1 MDTNLI
7 SDLTGTF
14 ENTER
19 EAEFINS
26 AWPQYAD
33 SLRSP
38 LFLLAAFILLGGY
51 LDYVWYGF
59 SIHFYVFEL
68 IRIVIAGSIFLLSWQ
83 TFKIQK
89 IVHFD
94 IGIEI
99 VQLLILFLWF
109 AIFYDRTFL
118 NNGGITSESFFT
130 VLFVTYPL
138 LVFYVIRGKIVYSL
152 INSILALIT
161 FVACLVLHPAV
172 EVQFRVTE
180 ILVFIFFIYYSF
192 VLQRQ
197 LNTEE
202 RKRYSGEQKQEEALS
217 LAKKESEEKTRFI
230 AATSHDLRQPLH
242 ALSLYMDILDKSPA
256 NRGDSKD
263 LVKHAKAS
271 VTSLNEL
278 LIALLDISKLDA
290 GAVDFN
296 VKHFQLDKL
305 LEKIFVT
312 YKSIATNKGLD
323 LRLHNHAFVV
333 NTDAVMLERAL
344 GNLVNNAIQHSE
356 SGKILIACRKR
367 GQSASI
373 EVWDQGPGIP
383 QQDLE
388 SIFTEYHQLS
398 NSQSERRSGLG
409 LGLAIVKRINSAL
422 GFNLEVKST
431 LGKGSKFSLSVPAG
445 ESINIEPAIDI
456 SDIGS
461 LRLTGKKIMIVDDDI
476 EVRYAMKIL
485 VESWGCKTI
494 MAESHQDLFDQISLD
509 EVPDAII
516 SDLNLPDNI
525 NGETLIKNV
534 RDFFSQSI
542 PAMLVTGNTK
552 PRQSEFSGES
562 EMMLLYK
569 PLQAAQI
576 RLALSRLV

>member
-1 MDTNLI
+1 MNKNLI
-7 SDLTGTF
+7 SDMTGTF
-14 ENTER
+14 KNAER
-19 EAEFINS
+19 EAEFIHA
-26 AWPQYAD
+26 AWPQYAL

-38 LFLLAAFILLGGY
+38 LFFLAAFILIGGY

-59 SIHFYVFEL
+59 SAHFYIFEL
-68 IRIVIAGSIFLLSWQ
+68 IRIVIAGAIFVLAWQ
-83 TFKIQK
+83 TFKKNKVI
-89 IVHFD
+89 HFD
-94 IGIEI
+94 IGIEV

-109 AIFYDRTFL
+109 AIFYDRTFF

-152 INSILALIT
+152 INSILALLT
-161 FVACLVLHPAV
+161 FVACLVLHPEV
-172 EVQFRVTE
+172 EVQFRITE

-202 RKRYSGEQKQEEALS
+202 RKRYSGEQKQEEALT

-242 ALSLYMDILDKSPA
+242 ALSLYMDILDQSPI
-256 NRGDSKD
+256 NTGDSKD
-263 LVKHAKAS
+263 FLKHAKAS

-290 GAVDFN
+290 GAVKFN
-296 VKHFQLDKL
+296 MKHFQLDKL

-312 YKSIATNKGLD
+312 YKSIAASKGLE

-344 GNLVNNAIQHSE
+344 GNLVNNAIQHSK
-356 SGKILIACRKR
+356 SGKVLIACRKR
-367 GQSASI
+367 GPSASI
-373 EVWDQGPGIP
+373 EIWDQGPGIP

-388 SIFTEYHQLS
+388 TIFTEYHQLS
-398 NSQSERRSGLG
+398 NSQSERRRGLG
-409 LGLAIVKRINSAL
+409 LGLAIVKRIDSAL
-422 GFNLEVKST
+422 GFNLKVKSA

-445 ESINIEPAIDI
+445 ESINIEPAVDI

-461 LRLTGKKIMIVDDDI
+461 LGLTNKKIMIVDDDI
-476 EVRYAMKIL
+476 EVRYAMKVL
-485 VESWGCKTI
+485 VESWGCQTI
-494 MAESHQDLFDQISLD
+494 VAKSHDDLFSQISLD

-525 NGETLIKNV
+525 NGEALIKSV
-534 RDFFSQSI
+534 REYFSQPI

-552 PRQSEFSGES
+552 PLQSDFSGES

-569 PLQAAQI
+569 PLQATQL

>member
-1 MDTNLI
+1 MDKNVI
-7 SDLTGTF
+7 SDITGTF
-14 ENTER
+14 KNTER
-19 EAEFINS
+19 EAEFINA
-26 AWPQYAD
+26 AWPQYAL

-38 LFLLAAFILLGGY
+38 LFLLATFILVGGY

-59 SIHFYVFEL
+59 STHFYIFEA
-68 IRIVIAGSIFLLSWQ
+68 IRIIIAGAIILLAWQ
-83 TFKIQK
+83 TFGTHK
-89 IVHFD
+89 VSHFD
-94 IGIEI
+94 VAIEI

-109 AIFYDRTFL
+109 AIYYDRTFL

-138 LVFYVIRGKIVYSL
+138 LIFYVIRGKILYSL

-161 FVACLVLHPAV
+161 FLVCLVLHPEI
-172 EVQFRVTE
+172 EVQFRITE

-217 LAKKESEEKTRFI
+217 MAKKESEEKTRFI

-242 ALSLYMDILDKSPA
+242 ALSLYMEILDKSPA
-256 NRGDSKD
+256 NRADSKD

-296 VKHFQLDKL
+296 VKHFQLDQL
-305 LEKIFVT
+305 LDKIFAT
-312 YKSIATNKGLD
+312 YKNIADSKGLE
-323 LRLHNHAFVV
+323 LRLHNHPFVV
-333 NTDAVMLERAL
+333 NTDAVMLERAI
-344 GNLVNNAIQHSE
+344 GNLVNNAIQHSN
-356 SGKILIACRKR
+356 SGKVLIACRKK
-367 GQSASI
+367 GESANI
-373 EVWDQGPGIP
+373 EIWDQGPGIP
-383 QQDLE
+383 EQDLE
-388 SIFTEYHQLS
+388 TIFTEYHQLS

-422 GFNLEVKST
+422 GFNLKVNSK
-431 LGKGSKFSLSVPAG
+431 LGKGSRFSLSVPTG
-445 ESINIEPAIDI
+445 KPGSIQPAVDI

-461 LRLTGKKIMIVDDDI
+461 LRLTSKKIVIVDDDI
-476 EVRYAMKIL
+476 EVRYAMKVL
-485 VESWGCKTI
+485 LESWGCQTI
-494 MAESHQDLFDQISLD
+494 VSKSHDDLFNQISLN

-534 RDFFSQSI
+534 RKFFSRKI

-552 PRQSEFSGES
+552 PLPSEFSGES
-562 EMMLLYK
+562 KMILLYK
-569 PLQAAQI
+569 PLQAAQL
-576 RLALSRLV
+576 RLALSRII